1 VRQPPTPAFQ
11 KAASSDNL
19 LLHESYRVSET
30 AKTLKTERPNE
41 PANPDSRMKLRDYLF
56 LAKTA
61 STNTASKKRK
71 ILDTLQEQKNITP
84 KVKEDMHASK
94 AELKREKYGMKN
106 SDMFEILKREMEA
119 ELAEGIREIEDIRN
133 ALNLQLKEQNV
144 PSNGEMVMMY
154 NLRALVKEKL
164 RGTLAEMKE
173 MVLMQSE
180 AREERI
186 EMEIV
191 LEEDEMGRDLV
202 FNNAIFNKNCADFEL
217 KLKDRVSFGK

>member
-11 KAASSDNL
+11 KATSSDNL

>member
-1 VRQPPTPAFQ
+1 MRQPPTPAFQ
-11 KAASSDNL
+11 KAVSSDNL
-19 LLHESYRVSET
+19 LLHESYRVNET
-30 AKTLKTERPNE
+30 AKTLRTERGNE
-41 PANPDSRMKLRDYLF
+41 AGNADSRMKLRDYLF

-84 KVKEDMHASK
+84 KAKEDMHASK
-94 AELKREKYGMKN
+94 AELRREKYGMKN

-119 ELAEGIREIEDIRN
+119 ELAEGIREIEEIRS
-133 ALNLQLKEQNV
+133 ALSLQLKEQNV

-154 NLRALVKEKL
+154 NLRAVVKERL
-164 RGTLAEMKE
+164 RGTLAEMKQ

-180 AREERI
+180 AREERV

-191 LEEDEMGRDLV
+191 LEEEEMGRDLV
-202 FNNAIFNKNCADFEL
+202 FTNAIFTKNCADFQL
-217 KLKDRVSFGK
+217 KLSDRLSFGQ